1 MLFAQ
6 IAGIVMLVWF
16 YQTAKKLGENPI
28 NWAITGLVGYWLTW
42 WIAKLTIKS
51 LHLDVLAGNSGIL
64 KFVIILTPA
73 VLAILATLF
82 IRKKY
87 LVDAAESKQGNQ

>member
-16 YQTAKKLGENPI
+16 YQTAKKLGENPM

-42 WIAKLTIKS
+42 WIVKLSIKS
-51 LHLDVLAGNSGIL
+51 LNLDALAGNSGIL
-64 KFVIILTPA
+64 KFVTILTPA

-87 LVDAAESKQGNQ
+87 LVDAAESKQNNQ

>member
-16 YQTAKKLGENPI
+16 YQTAKKLGEKPM
-28 NWAITGLVGYWLTW
+28 NWAVIGLIGYWLTW
-42 WIAKLTIKS
+42 WIVKLSFKM
-51 LHLDVLAGNSGIL
+51 LNLDGLAGSSGFL
-64 KFVIILTPA
+64 KIIIIMAPA
-73 VLAILATLF
+73 IAAILATLF

-87 LVDAAESKQGNQ
+87 LVDAAEAKQNNR

>member
-16 YQTAKKLGENPI
+16 YQTAKKLGENPM
-28 NWAITGLVGYWLTW
+28 NWAITGLIGYWLTW
-42 WIAKLTIKS
+42 WIAKLTIKT
-51 LHLDVLAGNSGIL
+51 LNLDALAGNSGIL
-64 KFVIILTPA
+64 KILIILTPA

-87 LVDAAESKQGNQ
+87 LVDAAESKQDNQ

>member
-6 IAGIVMLVWF
+6 IAGIVMVVWF
-16 YQTAKKLGENPI
+16 YQTAKKLGENPM

-42 WIAKLTIKS
+42 WIVKLSIKS
-51 LHLDVLAGNSGIL
+51 LQLDALAGNSVIL
-64 KFVIILTPA
+64 KFAIILTPA

-87 LVDAAESKQGNQ
+87 LVDAAESKQNKP